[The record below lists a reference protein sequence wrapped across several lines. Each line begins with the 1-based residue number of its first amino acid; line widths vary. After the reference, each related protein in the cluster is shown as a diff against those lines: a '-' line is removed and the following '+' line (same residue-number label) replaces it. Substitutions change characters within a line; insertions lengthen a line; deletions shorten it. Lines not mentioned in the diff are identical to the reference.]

1 MRAVLPHHRPG
12 TLVLS
17 ASQWETIEALRAGE
31 PVTDE
36 ALDTLYPADI
46 RELSSRF
53 WTPASVAVRAAQLCA
68 PEGRARVLDVGA
80 GVGKFCLV
88 GALVTESIFVGVE
101 HRRALVDVGRE
112 VIAAVGA
119 RNARLVHGTIEDID
133 FSYFDALYF
142 YNPFEENLVA
152 PSWQMDGAVPLS
164 LERFQED
171 VTRIEAALEAA
182 PPGMR
187 VVTYQGF
194 GGKMPP
200 DYEIVEE
207 DPEGAPHLRLWV
219 KQEHGP
225 HRIPQGTRR

>member
-17 ASQWETIEALRAGE
+17 ASAWETIEALVAGE
-31 PVTDE
+31 GVTDE
-36 ALDTLYPADI
+36 AFDALYPDDV
-46 RELSSRF
+46 REHSSRF
-53 WTPASVAVRAAQLCA
+53 WTPVSVAARAAKLCA
-68 PEGRARVLDVGA
+68 PEGRVRVLDVGA

-101 HRRALVDVGRE
+101 HRQKLVDVGRE

-119 RNARLVHGTIEDID
+119 RGARLVHGTFEDID

-152 PSWQMDGAVPLS
+152 PSFQMDREVALS

-171 VTRIEAALEAA
+171 VTRIEAALSAA

-207 DPEGAPHLRLWV
+207 DVEGTALLQLWV
-219 KQEHGP
+219 KQEHRP
-225 HRIPQGTRR
+225 HRIPPSRR

>member
-1 MRAVLPHHRPG
+1 MRAALPHHRPG
-12 TLVLS
+12 SLVLS
-17 ASQWETIEALRAGE
+17 ASAWKTIEALRAGE

-36 ALDTLYPADI
+36 AFDALYPADV

-53 WTPASVAVRAAQLCA
+53 WTPVSVAVRAAKLCA
-68 PEGRARVLDVGA
+68 LEGRARVLDVGA
-80 GVGKFCLV
+80 GVGKFCLA
-88 GALVTESIFVGVE
+88 GALVTESIFVGIE

-119 RNARLVHGTIEDID
+119 RGARLVHGTIEDID

-152 PSWQMDGAVPLS
+152 PTWQMDREVSLS

-171 VTRIEAALEAA
+171 VTRIEAALGSA

-194 GGKMPP
+194 GGRMPP
-200 DYEIVEE
+200 DYEVVEE
-207 DPEGAPHLRLWV
+207 DVEGTAELQLWV

-225 HRIPQGTRR
+225 HRIPSRRR